1 MPVGWWQATQVPLV
15 KAAWPRFIVS
25 ASGAATAAAARKQ
38 RAKDLREV
46 MVDRWQ
52 VEVRV
57 IGKTSKAK
65 SSSRPDGGGN

>member
-1 MPVGWWQATQVPLV
+1 ME
-15 KAAWPRFIVS
+15 S

-57 IGKTSKAK
+57 IGKTSKSK
-65 SSSRPDGGGN
+65 SSSLRDGGGN